1 MSTTVLSAL
10 LGVCGMFGWGVYDFL
25 GGVLSKRIGSFAPL
39 LWSQV
44 AGAVAIV
51 LAALAVGSSLGV
63 SRQALLLS
71 PVAAVLYCGG
81 YLLFFKG
88 LEKGNVSVI
97 AATMN
102 TWAVVTMVVAFL
114 FMGQRL
120 STTQTIGAFTIIA
133 GATLASIDWGQLR
146 EQGFQLSLG
155 VRETLLGAFF
165 FGVYWNVSEIVSEDA
180 GWLTTT
186 VLFKLG
192 IVVILLASSMLLGQA
207 RRTSDRSART
217 TFVLVAMGVI
227 EVCAVAAVNYGLAIG
242 DAILVSPIA
251 SALSVVTI
259 VLAVVFLRE
268 RISVLQGLGMVVA
281 VGGIVTTAL

>member
-1 MSTTVLSAL
+1 MLSVL
-10 LGVCGMFGWGVYDFL
+10 LGVCGMFGWGIYDFL
-25 GGVLSKRIGSFAPL
+25 GGVLAKRIGSFAPL
-39 LWSQV
+39 FWSQV
-44 AGAVAIV
+44 AGAATIV
-51 LAALAVGSSLGV
+51 LAAIAIRTMMDLSMQS
-63 SRQALLLS
+63 LLLA

-88 LEKGNVSVI
+88 FEKGNVSVI

-102 TWAVVTMVVAFL
+102 IWAVVTMAVAFL

-120 STTQTIGAFTIIA
+120 TAAQTIGAFTIIA
-133 GATLASIDWGQLR
+133 GATLASIDWTKVR

-155 VRETLLGAFF
+155 VRETLLGAWF
-165 FGVYWNVSEIVSEDA
+165 FGVYWNVSEILSEDV

-186 VLFKLG
+186 VLIKLG
-192 IVVILLASSMLLGQA
+192 IVVILLVFSMLTRQA
-207 RRTSDRSART
+207 RQTLEGPTRI

-242 DAILVSPIA
+242 EAILVSPIA

-259 VLAVVFLRE
+259 VLALVFLRE
-268 RISVLQGLGMVVA
+268 KISALQGLGMAMAVA
-281 VGGIVTTAL
+281 GIITTAL